1 MKLSVEEL
9 KSPPLMCV
17 CLVCLCICVTQ
28 VISLEGML
36 ALLYGRGGFP
46 CGWLR
51 RNIHSFLHQVTKFRT
66 QGALEGTKSGGQ
78 LHCERLSVECVFL
91 HSK

>member
-46 CGWLR
+46 CGRLR
-51 RNIHSFLHQVTKFRT
+51 RT

-78 LHCERLSVECVFL
+78 LHYERLSVECVFL